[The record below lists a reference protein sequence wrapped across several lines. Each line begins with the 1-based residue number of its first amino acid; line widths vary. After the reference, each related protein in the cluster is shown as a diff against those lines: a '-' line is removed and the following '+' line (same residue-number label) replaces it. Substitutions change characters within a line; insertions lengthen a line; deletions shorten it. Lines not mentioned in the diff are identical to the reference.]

1 MRLVLLT
8 HPLSHAYTYTH
19 VPVPHATSSA
29 CNCPLLLLPLLLV
42 VYARS
47 SGSTCAMMMRIMS
60 ALLVWLRVC
69 QWASKVRLCTLNS
82 LVTVSRLPAPTPPA
96 LVEKALALTAK
107 PALGPALSVPL
118 GRRSCVG
125 RRGQAVS
132 CLEMKSR
139 ELQALWSR
147 RSLLGCSI
155 ERVTGLAVDEGPEF
169 QFGKRQ
175 IFFSSGD
182 A

>member
-1 MRLVLLT
+1 M
-8 HPLSHAYTYTH
+8 
-19 VPVPHATSSA
+19 
-29 CNCPLLLLPLLLV
+29 
-42 VYARS
+42 
-47 SGSTCAMMMRIMS
+47 
-60 ALLVWLRVC
+60 
-69 QWASKVRLCTLNS
+69 
-82 LVTVSRLPAPTPPA
+82 
-96 LVEKALALTAK
+96 
-107 PALGPALSVPL
+107 
-118 GRRSCVG
+118 
-125 RRGQAVS
+125 S

-182 A
+182 AKSTIILMDIIALNTICYR